1 MGRDMRNTAW
11 VRRGIQNSQPSAISP
26 ILWDWQIMSDLETRI
41 DRLESLD
48 AIRQL
53 AEKYA
58 LTLDMRDIDMMVTP
72 KVRVRA
78 D

>member
-1 MGRDMRNTAW
+1 
-11 VRRGIQNSQPSAISP
+11 
-26 ILWDWQIMSDLETRI
+26 MSDLETRI

-48 AIRQL
+48 AIHQL
-53 AEKYA
+53 PAKYA